1 MGNLCITFDDVDGS
15 VYQNAFPILKKYG
28 VPATFFVCGKLIQD
42 KFVGKWKGFDTI
54 TIKQLL
60 EMQAEGWEMG
70 NHTYS
75 HAYLTRITL
84 AGVEEEINKNINFLN
99 KNGIVVK
106 GFSYPWGMY
115 GDDVIKIVKKYHSYA
130 RATRGRAPSKHP
142 EKYRLPANFLAA
154 KTKLCHALDW
164 IKSVE
169 NTENTRI
176 LFAHR
181 ICDAFDGYS
190 WPPKYFELILRYAV
204 ENGINVK
211 TMGEVYG

>member
-1 MGNLCITFDDVDGS
+1 MNTLIYFIKETFRGFFQAKVMTFVSIVTIAITLFSLGGITVVFMNIRLWLNEAS
-15 VYQNAFPILKKYG
+15 KKPG
-28 VPATFFVCGKLIQD
+28 I
-42 KFVGKWKGFDTI
+42 
-54 TIKQLL
+54 
-60 EMQAEGWEMG
+60 
-70 NHTYS
+70 N
-75 HAYLTRITL
+75 AYLNDKVYDDSLSCEKKMQKIVAFEEVESVVLIGKDDAWNDFKRDYGEDMLEAVDENPLPASFQITL
-84 AGVEEEINKNINFLN
+84 
-99 KNGIVVK
+99 K
-106 GFSYPWGMY
+106 G
-115 GDDVIKIVKKYHSYA
+115 D
-130 RATRGRAPSKHP
+130 
-142 EKYRLPANFLAA
+142 FLAA

-181 ICDAFDGYS
+181 ICDTFDGYS